1 MNLIMLLTQD
11 GKIDLFDV
19 KNNQEKLKSYL
30 GEIKKGNKKQ
40 IKSAK
45 NTLYN
50 IEMLY
55 KTRNEAIKFYDEY
68 SSMKYLR

>member
-1 MNLIMLLTQD
+1 MDLIMLLTQD

>member
-30 GEIKKGNKKQ
+30 GEIKKGSKKHRSKVQ
-40 IKSAK
+40 KK
-45 NTLYN
+45 HLV
-50 IEMLY
+50 
-55 KTRNEAIKFYDEY
+55 
-68 SSMKYLR
+68 

>member
-1 MNLIMLLTQD
+1 MLLTQD